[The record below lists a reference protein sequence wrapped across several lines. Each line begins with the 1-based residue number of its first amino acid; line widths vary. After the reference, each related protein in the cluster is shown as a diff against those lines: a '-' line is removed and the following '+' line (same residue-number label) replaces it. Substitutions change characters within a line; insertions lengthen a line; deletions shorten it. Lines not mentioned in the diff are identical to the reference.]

1 MSANKKEISKM
12 EGDWHSSL
20 RIAGLEFILVAT
32 HMDKS
37 FNIFLFVV
45 ANLASNI
52 CIVCIT

>member
-1 MSANKKEISKM
+1 MSAKKKEISKL

-20 RIAGLEFILVAT
+20 RIVGLEFILVAT

-45 ANLASNI
+45 ASLASNI
-52 CIVCIT
+52 CAFCIT